1 MASGEWSDTDVGGLP
16 SIVVAAHEL
25 KAPLALIRQLTLLL
39 DDLGDE
45 AKAGYI
51 RKQIV
56 QTSDQ
61 ALQLANDLANVG
73 NLSPTLFP
81 LEPVNPLSVCR
92 QIALEMKPMISLYNR
107 QISWPKINR
116 PHSSKLILA
125 NRKLLERILI
135 NFLYNAMKYTEQ
147 DTKIAVKMM
156 QYQDKVRISVRDFGP
171 MMSLRE
177 YRQLLNEMEMRKTVR
192 TRPESS
198 GLGIYVAN
206 QFAHAMCGQIGLI
219 RHRDGLT
226 FYVDLPI
233 SHQMSLL

>member
-1 MASGEWSDTDVGGLP
+1 
-16 SIVVAAHEL
+16 
-25 KAPLALIRQLTLLL
+25 
-39 DDLGDE
+39 
-45 AKAGYI
+45 
-51 RKQIV
+51 
-56 QTSDQ
+56 
-61 ALQLANDLANVG
+61 
-73 NLSPTLFP
+73 
-81 LEPVNPLSVCR
+81 
-92 QIALEMKPMISLYNR
+92 
-107 QISWPKINR
+107 
-116 PHSSKLILA
+116 
-125 NRKLLERILI
+125 
-135 NFLYNAMKYTEQ
+135 
-147 DTKIAVKMM
+147 MM

-198 GLGIYVAN
+198 GLGIYVAS